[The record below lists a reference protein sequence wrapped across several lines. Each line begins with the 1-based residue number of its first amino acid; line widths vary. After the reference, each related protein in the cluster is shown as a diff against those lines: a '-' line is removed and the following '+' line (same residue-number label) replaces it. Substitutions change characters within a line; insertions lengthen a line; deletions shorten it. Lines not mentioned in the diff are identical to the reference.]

1 MKPVFT
7 AIKLAKTYL
16 KSVSIIKPLSALLLL
31 LIPQQLLA
39 VSNQQ
44 CFSQADSFYE
54 QIYCEIRLEQPNVN
68 LPSLWDFKKN
78 NEQMQA
84 LLLKRHARR
93 QGIDMPMPKSSKSA
107 STLKS
112 RSQKKRLP
120 AIKATVKTTAA
131 TKDARAGNQNTQ
143 ATSALAYFA
152 DCKLIASQLECG
164 KGIYKLRGN
173 QSNKTI
179 SASVF
184 AADYKLD
191 LPQFTGDYSSASAVQ
206 NYLIKAYER
215 YLQKMTA
222 IGLSGVT
229 MSYNKFAY
237 FFDDLH
243 SKGVSFT
250 GRFSTMFD
258 YLKMDKKNN
267 AVSTRISVPDNFSLA
282 DCYPFGQTIACDSAG
297 SNYLFIQTR

>member
-7 AIKLAKTYL
+7 SIKSAKAYL
-16 KSVSIIKPLSALLLL
+16 KSVYITAPLYALLLL
-31 LIPQQLLA
+31 FIPQQLLA

-93 QGIDMPMPKSSKSA
+93 QGIDMPMPKSSKQGR
-107 STLKS
+107 TFKS
-112 RSQKKRLP
+112 RPQSKVLP
-120 AIKATVKTTAA
+120 AIKATAA
-131 TKDARAGNQNTQ
+131 TNDVRGGNQNTQ
-143 ATSALAYFA
+143 TASSLAYFS

-164 KGIYKLRGN
+164 KRIYKLMGN
-173 QSNKTI
+173 QSNKSI
-179 SASVF
+179 SSSVF
-184 AADYKLD
+184 AADYKLN
-191 LPQFTGDYSSASAVQ
+191 LPQFTGDYSNASAVQ
-206 NYLIKAYER
+206 NYLIQAYER

-237 FFDDLH
+237 FFEDLH

-250 GRFSTMFD
+250 ARFATMFD

-267 AVSTRISVPDNFSLA
+267 AVNTRISPPDNFSLV
-282 DCYPFGQTIACDSAG
+282 DCYPFGKTIACDSGA